1 MNLFA
6 KTETDTQTQRTNVW
20 TPRGERT
27 GGINWEIR
35 IDIYTLLCIRQI
47 TNENLQG
54 KSKRRYKLFIG

>member
-6 KTETDTQTQRTNVW
+6 KTETDTQTQRT
-20 TPRGERT
+20 
-27 GGINWEIR
+27 